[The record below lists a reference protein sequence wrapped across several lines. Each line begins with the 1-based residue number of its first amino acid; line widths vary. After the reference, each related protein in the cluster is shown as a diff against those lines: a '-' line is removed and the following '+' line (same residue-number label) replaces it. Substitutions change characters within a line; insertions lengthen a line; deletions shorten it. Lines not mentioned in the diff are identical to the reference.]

1 MLRPITVLAL
11 ALLTILATVVSAETT
26 DSVRSA
32 MVICTTKK
40 LSDPWA
46 LIAQGE
52 LIGTRSANRTDYR
65 LKAAGQTFSYMATSN
80 PDGTTS
86 FSPPVSLIRTL
97 IEWSPRHQSPTI
109 PRGPIVVPL
118 NLVPESELPTYGISI
133 NLDGSIREYALSPT
147 DTTILIA
154 MVGSTCPSPGEEGP
168 NSAPHRDGREAS
180 HVDQPS
186 SSAPAR
192 GRER

>member
-65 LKAAGQTFSYMATSN
+65 LKAAGHTFSYVATSN

-86 FSPPVSLIRTL
+86 FSAPVSLIRTL
-97 IEWSPRHQSPTI
+97 IEWPPGHQSPTI

-133 NLDGSIREYALSPT
+133 N
-147 DTTILIA
+147 
-154 MVGSTCPSPGEEGP
+154 
-168 NSAPHRDGREAS
+168 
-180 HVDQPS
+180 
-186 SSAPAR
+186 
-192 GRER
+192 